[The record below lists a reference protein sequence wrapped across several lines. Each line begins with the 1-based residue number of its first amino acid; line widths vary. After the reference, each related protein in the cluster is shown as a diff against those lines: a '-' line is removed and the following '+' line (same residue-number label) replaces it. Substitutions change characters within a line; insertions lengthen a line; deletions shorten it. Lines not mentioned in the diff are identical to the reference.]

1 MKQFLRLYAWGVEV
15 KLYMSIYT
23 AAVVF
28 FQGITEVLQGRYA
41 ISVWIML
48 EMLLVSFVFA
58 AIQYAV
64 LPAGNWSSKKGLA
77 VWVVCANVLYI
88 GGALV
93 FGWFPGVPLWGDIL
107 LIAMLVHLAFDGATI
122 YTVNHLDSRI
132 HSCIK
137 AYCIFRACNIVINST
152 GNTNT
157 GNTSFG

>member
-1 MKQFLRLYAWGVEV
+1 MKQFLRFYAWGVEV
-15 KLYMSIYT
+15 KLYMSLYT
-23 AAVVF
+23 TTLVV
-28 FQGITEVLQGRYA
+28 FQGITEALQGRFA
-41 ISVWIML
+41 ASVWIML

-107 LIAMLVHLAFDGATI
+107 LMVLLECGLVAVWFGEQVACWRDT
-122 YTVNHLDSRI
+122 
-132 HSCIK
+132 
-137 AYCIFRACNIVINST
+137 RALNRSLRKFQQE
-152 GNTNT
+152 G
-157 GNTSFG
+157 

>member
-1 MKQFLRLYAWGVEV
+1 MKQFLRFYAWGVEV

-28 FQGITEVLQGRYA
+28 FQGITEVLQGRYT
-41 ISVWIML
+41 ISVWVLL

-64 LPAGNWSSKKGLA
+64 LPAGHWSSKKGLA

-107 LIAMLVHLAFDGATI
+107 LILLLECGLVAVWFGEQVACWRDT
-122 YTVNHLDSRI
+122 
-132 HSCIK
+132 
-137 AYCIFRACNIVINST
+137 RALNRSLRK
-152 GNTNT
+152 
-157 GNTSFG
+157 FQQEA

>member
-1 MKQFLRLYAWGVEV
+1 MKQFLRFYAWGVEV

-28 FQGITEVLQGRYA
+28 FQGITEVLQGRYT
-41 ISVWIML
+41 ISVWVLL

-93 FGWFPGVPLWGDIL
+93 FGWFPGVPLWGNIL
-107 LIAMLVHLAFDGATI
+107 LIAMLECGLGAIWFGEQVACWRDTKLL
-122 YTVNHLDSRI
+122 NRSLQKFQESQNLRLSR
-132 HSCIK
+132 
-137 AYCIFRACNIVINST
+137 RLE
-152 GNTNT
+152 
-157 GNTSFG
+157 

>member
-1 MKQFLRLYAWGVEV
+1 MKGFLHFYSWGMEV

-28 FQGITEVLQGRYA
+28 FQGITEVLQGRYT
-41 ISVWIML
+41 ISVWVLL

-107 LIAMLVHLAFDGATI
+107 LMVLLECGLVAVWFGEQVACGRDT
-122 YTVNHLDSRI
+122 
-132 HSCIK
+132 
-137 AYCIFRACNIVINST
+137 RALNRSLRK
-152 GNTNT
+152 
-157 GNTSFG
+157 FQQEA

>member
-1 MKQFLRLYAWGVEV
+1 MKQFLRFYAWGVEV

-28 FQGITEVLQGRYA
+28 FQGITEVLQGRYT
-41 ISVWIML
+41 ISVWVLL

-64 LPAGNWSSKKGLA
+64 LPAGQWSSKGRLT
-77 VWVVCANVLYI
+77 VWLFSANALYI

-107 LIAMLVHLAFDGATI
+107 LIATLQCGLWAVWFGEQVACWRDT
-122 YTVNHLDSRI
+122 
-132 HSCIK
+132 
-137 AYCIFRACNIVINST
+137 RALNKRLRQ
-152 GNTNT
+152 
-157 GNTSFG
+157 FQEEQ

>member
-1 MKQFLRLYAWGVEV
+1 MKGFLHFYSWGMEV

-23 AAVVF
+23 AAAVF
-28 FQGITEVLQGRYA
+28 FRGITEVLQGRYS
-41 ISVWIML
+41 ISVWVLL

-107 LIAMLVHLAFDGATI
+107 LMVLLECGLVAVWFGEQVACWRDT
-122 YTVNHLDSRI
+122 
-132 HSCIK
+132 
-137 AYCIFRACNIVINST
+137 RALNRSLRK
-152 GNTNT
+152 
-157 GNTSFG
+157 FQQEA

>member
-1 MKQFLRLYAWGVEV
+1 MKQFLRFYAWGVEV

-28 FQGITEVLQGRYA
+28 FQGITEVLQGRYT
-41 ISVWIML
+41 ISVWVLL

-107 LIAMLVHLAFDGATI
+107 LMVLLECGLVAVWFGERVACGRDT
-122 YTVNHLDSRI
+122 
-132 HSCIK
+132 
-137 AYCIFRACNIVINST
+137 RARNRSLRK
-152 GNTNT
+152 
-157 GNTSFG
+157 FQQEA

>member
-1 MKQFLRLYAWGVEV
+1 MKGFLHFYSWGMEV

-28 FQGITEVLQGRYA
+28 FQGITEVLQGRYS
-41 ISVWIML
+41 ISVWGLL

-64 LPAGNWSSKKGLA
+64 LPAGSWSSQKGLA
-77 VWVVCANVLYI
+77 VWAFSANVLYI

-107 LIAMLVHLAFDGATI
+107 LIAMLECGLWAVWFGEQVACWRDT
-122 YTVNHLDSRI
+122 
-132 HSCIK
+132 
-137 AYCIFRACNIVINST
+137 RALNRSLRQ
-152 GNTNT
+152 
-157 GNTSFG
+157 FPEEA

>member
-93 FGWFPGVPLWGDIL
+93 FGWFPGVPLWGDIV
-107 LIAMLVHLAFDGATI
+107 LIAILEISLWAIWFGEQVARWRDT
-122 YTVNHLDSRI
+122 
-132 HSCIK
+132 
-137 AYCIFRACNIVINST
+137 RALNRSLRKFQQE
-152 GNTNT
+152 G
-157 GNTSFG
+157 

>member
-1 MKQFLRLYAWGVEV
+1 MKQFLRFYAWGVEV

-28 FQGITEVLQGRYA
+28 FQGITEVLQGRYT
-41 ISVWIML
+41 ISVWVLL
-48 EMLLVSFVFA
+48 EMLLVSGVFA

-93 FGWFPGVPLWGDIL
+93 VDWFPGVPLWGDIL
-107 LIAMLVHLAFDGATI
+107 LMVLLECGLVAVWFGEQVACWRDT
-122 YTVNHLDSRI
+122 
-132 HSCIK
+132 
-137 AYCIFRACNIVINST
+137 RALNRSLRK
-152 GNTNT
+152 
-157 GNTSFG
+157 FQQEA